1 MYTHTKKSQLRQ
13 LEFFLAKH
21 LGSILKNDNLQTI
34 PENSTLFTVL
44 SFILERRYI
53 YYQQREKQLSR
64 CRFCLYKKIHICHSS
79 MIRKA
84 G

>member
-13 LEFFLAKH
+13 LEFFLDKH

-79 MIRKA
+79 MIRKV